1 MTTETDATRQDD
13 QQQLPLD
20 PQAGEQSENFEALYT
35 RLEEVTQHLEAGGL
49 SLEQS
54 VSLYEE
60 GVELAR
66 RSHELLGGIEQ
77 RIETLRQIASGDEG

>member
-1 MTTETDATRQDD
+1 MTTETDATQRDD

-20 PQAGEQSENFEALYT
+20 ADATEQSDSFEALYT
-35 RLEEVTQHLEAGGL
+35 RLEEVSQRLEAGGL

-54 VSLYEE
+54 VALYEE

-77 RIETLRQIASGDEG
+77 RIETLRQIATGDEG